1 MLLNPSSLCSLHE
14 RLVNPR
20 DQVLRQGIRL
30 SGKPAD
36 QEDSRLMSQNNQL
49 VGVWMSSSFMDQR
62 LGWGQGN
69 KVKKA
74 INLASISENGKPQ
87 AGGCVNFNFFLP
99 STGRQGF
106 EQRHFSLT
114 VRQGAGFSEAGHYV

>member
-1 MLLNPSSLCSLHE
+1 MRDYESRRPGVE
-14 RLVNPR
+14 ARMRLF
-20 DQVLRQGIRL
+20 
-30 SGKPAD
+30 GKPAD
-36 QEDSRLMSQNNQL
+36 QEDGRLMSQNNHL
-49 VGVWMSSSFMDQR
+49 IGVWMPSSFVDQS

-74 INLASISENGKPQ
+74 IHLANISENGKPQ

-114 VRQGAGFSEAGHYV
+114 VRHRGRIL

>member
-1 MLLNPSSLCSLHE
+1 MRDYESRRPGVE
-14 RLVNPR
+14 ARMRLF
-20 DQVLRQGIRL
+20 
-30 SGKPAD
+30 GKPAD
-36 QEDSRLMSQNNQL
+36 QEDGRVIPQTNHLI
-49 VGVWMSSSFMDQR
+49 GVWMPSSFMDQR
-62 LGWGQGN
+62 LGSGQGN

-74 INLASISENGKPQ
+74 IHLANISENGKPQ

-114 VRQGAGFSEAGHYV
+114 VRHRGRIL